1 MSQPRYAKV
10 DPADYK
16 RLSKY
21 EWFAIKKGKLY
32 YVRRH
37 AAGGKR
43 KNGTLVYLHQE
54 IIDVPKGMLIDHI
67 NHDGMDNRCANLRA
81 ATHSQNICHRRKRSD
96 AKTSKYKGV
105 SWRKDNH
112 KWVARIT
119 FEKKGIHLG
128 CFKNEIDAAR
138 EYDDA
143 ARKFHKEFAVLNFP
157 NTPKSKH

>member
-10 DPADYK
+10 DTADYK
-16 RLSKY
+16 RLRKY

-37 AAGGKR
+37 ASGGKT

-54 IIDVPKGMLIDHI
+54 IIDVPRGMVIDHI
-67 NHDGMDNRCANLRA
+67 NHDPMDNRCENLRP

-105 SWRKDNH
+105 SWRKDSR

-128 CFKNEIDAAR
+128 LFRNESDAAR
-138 EYDDA
+138 AYDDA
-143 ARKFHKEFAVLNFP
+143 AKKYHGEFACLNFP
-157 NTPKSKH
+157 ESGGG